1 MHDESRHRSVVRINI
16 RSPLDPVSPI
26 SLCSSL
32 SSLFSLFPRCID
44 PRDRSVINSLH
55 LSFATQHYVTLLS
68 FLPSS
73 SFRLHFNF
81 SPPLFFSDSFLLFLS
96 DRIEYFFFLFF
107 PPLFYNLLF
116 FRFHAF
122 QTRRFLRFSDGIELI
137 ASEIWTLRER

>member
-26 SLCSSL
+26 FLCSSL

-44 PRDRSVINSLH
+44 PRDRSVINSLY

-122 QTRRFLRFSDGIELI
+122 QTRRFLRFRDGIELI
-137 ASEIWTLRER
+137 ASEI

>member
-44 PRDRSVINSLH
+44 PRDRSVINSLY

-96 DRIEYFFFLFF
+96 DRIEYFFFFF
-107 PPLFYNLLF
+107 SLLF
-116 FRFHAF
+116 FTTCCSFDFTRFK
-122 QTRRFLRFSDGIELI
+122 
-137 ASEIWTLRER
+137 REGFYVSAMGSS

>member
-44 PRDRSVINSLH
+44 PRDRSVINSLY

-81 SPPLFFSDSFLLFLS
+81 SPPLFFFSDSFLLFLS

-122 QTRRFLRFSDGIELI
+122 QTRRFLRFRDGIELI
-137 ASEIWTLRER
+137 ASEI